1 MSEMD
6 TMDKIFAAFAIA
18 AVVAFASLV
27 VGFFIFSTIEAK
39 NKDRELSIREREI
52 ELKAEQYPYKN
63 EMKLEVTH
71 D

>member
-6 TMDKIFAAFAIA
+6 TMDKFACFFFAVGSI
-18 AVVAFASLV
+18 VFIGIIVALFV
-27 VGFFIFSTIEAK
+27 FGTIDAK
-39 NKDRELSIREREI
+39 NKDRELTIREREI

>member
-1 MSEMD
+1 MSMD
-6 TMDKIFAAFAIA
+6 TDQKIMTAFLGIIGLFLFMLATILI
-18 AVVAFASLV
+18 V
-27 VGFFIFSTIEAK
+27 STCIEAK
-39 NKDRELSIREREI
+39 NKDRELTIREREI

>member
-1 MSEMD
+1 MSMD
-6 TMDKIFAAFAIA
+6 TVDKVACFFFTVAALAFIGLIA
-18 AVVAFASLV
+18 
-27 VGFFIFSTIEAK
+27 GMFIFSYISA
-39 NKDRELSIREREI
+39 NQKDRELSIREREI

>member
-6 TMDKIFAAFAIA
+6 TMYKVFAAFVITGII
-18 AVVAFASLV
+18 AFASLV

-39 NKDRELSIREREI
+39 NKDRELTIREREI
-52 ELKAEQYPYKN
+52 ELKAEQYPYKS
-63 EMKLEVTH
+63 ETKLEVTH